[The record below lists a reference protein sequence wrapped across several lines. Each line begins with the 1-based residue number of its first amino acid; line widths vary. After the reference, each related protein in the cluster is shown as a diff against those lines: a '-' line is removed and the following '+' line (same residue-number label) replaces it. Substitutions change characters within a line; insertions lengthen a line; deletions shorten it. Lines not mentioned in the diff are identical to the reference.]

1 VDHGPRPPVHGV
13 DVEDPLP
20 VVGIALIVMVALP
33 DVAPAAIVPPFTAQ
47 VALVSDCGTVQ
58 VTVSAAGKG
67 LFAGFVV

>member
-1 VDHGPRPPVHGV
+1 VDHGLRPPVHGV
-13 DVEDPLP
+13 DVEVPLL
-20 VVGIALIVMVALP
+20 VGIALIVMVALP

-58 VTVSAAGKG
+58 VTVSAAGNG

>member
-1 VDHGPRPPVHGV
+1 
-13 DVEDPLP
+13 
-20 VVGIALIVMVALP
+20 MVALP

-58 VTVSAAGKG
+58 VTVSAAGNG